1 MHRAERLFQLTTLL
15 RNRRTVLTAKQLSDH
30 LRVSERTIYRDIQS
44 LSLSGVPIEGEAGV
58 GYRLSHRYQL
68 PPLMFDREEVEALL
82 LGARMVS
89 SWGDTDMAIH
99 ANQAIQKILAV
110 LPDHLRHSDE
120 TLPLLVPNM
129 EEVQKYYTAHS
140 QPMREAIRLRR
151 CVIIDYVRADD
162 AQSSRTIEP
171 LGLIFWGKVWTLV
184 AWCQLRTDYRTFRLD
199 RIQSTVISDQGF
211 ETHDKKSL
219 KHFLNLMK
227 ERCEQDSENFV
238 AGQSAPQGI
247 GQEENIQEYVVPEL
261 IDA

>member
-15 RNRRTVLTAKQLSDH
+15 RNRRTVLTAKQLSEH
-30 LRVSERTIYRDIQS
+30 LRVSERTVYRDVQS

-89 SWGDTDMAIH
+89 GWGDPVMAIH
-99 ANQAIQKILAV
+99 ANQAMQKILSV

-120 TLPLLVPNM
+120 HLPLLVPMM

-140 QPMREAIRLRR
+140 PALRDAIRLRDR
-151 CVIIDYVRADD
+151 VNIDYTRADE
-162 AQSSRTIEP
+162 QTSTRIIEP

-184 AWCQLRTDYRTFRLD
+184 AWCHLRNDYRTFRLD
-199 RIQSTVISDQGF
+199 RINSLQTTG
-211 ETHDKKSL
+211 DKFDTNDSKNL
-219 KHFLNLMK
+219 KHFLHLMK
-227 ERCEQDSENFV
+227 EKCEQEGSSFEKPV
-238 AGQSAPQGI
+238 V
-247 GQEENIQEYVVPEL
+247 QES
-261 IDA
+261 

>member
-15 RNRRTVLTAKQLSDH
+15 RNRRTVLTAKQMSEH

-99 ANQAIQKILAV
+99 ANQAIQKILSV

-120 TLPLLVPNM
+120 SLPLLVPNM

-140 QPMREAIRLRR
+140 QPMREAIRLHQR
-151 CVIIDYVRADD
+151 VAIDYVRADEQ
-162 AQSSRTIEP
+162 QSSRTIEP

-184 AWCQLRTDYRTFRLD
+184 AWCNLRDDYRTFRLD
-199 RIQSTVISDQGF
+199 RIQSVVITD
-211 ETHDKKSL
+211 DKFATGDNKSL
-219 KHFLNLMK
+219 KHFLQLMK
-227 ERCEQDSENFV
+227 EKHASETETIHPHEC
-238 AGQSAPQGI
+238 ASA
-247 GQEENIQEYVVPEL
+247 
-261 IDA
+261 

>member
-15 RNRRTVLTAKQLSDH
+15 RNRRTVLTAKQMSEH

-99 ANQAIQKILAV
+99 ANQAIQKILSV

-120 TLPLLVPNM
+120 SLPLLVPNM
-129 EEVQKYYTAHS
+129 EQVQKYYTAHS
-140 QPMREAIRLRR
+140 QPMREAIRLRQR
-151 CVIIDYVRADD
+151 VAIDYVRADEQ
-162 AQSSRTIEP
+162 ASSRTIEP
-171 LGLIFWGKVWTLV
+171 LGMIFWGKVWTLV
-184 AWCQLRTDYRTFRLD
+184 AWCQLRDDYRTFRLD
-199 RIQSTVISDQGF
+199 RIRSMMVTAENF
-211 ETHDKKSL
+211 ETSDIKSL
-219 KHFLNLMK
+219 KYFLQLMK
-227 ERCEQDSENFV
+227 EKHARELDAAALQPDCK
-238 AGQSAPQGI
+238 SA
-247 GQEENIQEYVVPEL
+247 ES
-261 IDA
+261 A

>member
-15 RNRRTVLTAKQLSDH
+15 RNRRTVLTAKQMSEH

-89 SWGDTDMAIH
+89 SWGDTEMAIH

-120 TLPLLVPNM
+120 SLPLLVPNI
-129 EEVQKYYTAHS
+129 EEVQKFYTAHS
-140 QPMREAIRLRR
+140 QPMREAIRLRQR
-151 CVIIDYVRADD
+151 VAMDYVRADD
-162 AQSSRTIEP
+162 EHSSRTIEP
-171 LGLIFWGKVWTLV
+171 LGMIFWGKVWTLV
-184 AWCQLRTDYRTFRLD
+184 AWCQLRGDYRTFRLD
-199 RIQSTVISDQGF
+199 RIQSMRVTDEKF
-211 ETHDKKSL
+211 ETNENKSL
-219 KHFLNLMK
+219 KHFLQLMK
-227 ERCEQDSENFV
+227 EKYTQEPE
-238 AGQSAPQGI
+238 ATAPHD
-247 GQEENIQEYVVPEL
+247 V
-261 IDA
+261 

>member
-15 RNRRTVLTAKQLSDH
+15 RNRRTVLTAKQMSEH

-89 SWGDTDMAIH
+89 AWGDSDMAIH

-120 TLPLLVPNM
+120 TLPLLVPNL

-140 QPMREAIRLRR
+140 QPMREAIRLHR
-151 CVIIDYVRADD
+151 CVTIDYTRADEER
-162 AQSSRTIEP
+162 SSRTIEP
-171 LGLIFWGKVWTLV
+171 LGMIFWGKVWTLV
-184 AWCQLRTDYRTFRLD
+184 AWCQLRNDYRTFRLD
-199 RIQSTVISDQGF
+199 RIQSTAITDSSFVS
-211 ETHDKKSL
+211 HDKKSL
-219 KHFLNLMK
+219 KHFLKIMK
-227 ERCEQDSENFV
+227 ERCEQE
-238 AGQSAPQGI
+238 
-247 GQEENIQEYVVPEL
+247 PEFTEKESVTKEVMV
-261 IDA
+261 

>member
-44 LSLSGVPIEGEAGV
+44 LSLSGVPVEGEAGV

-82 LGARMVS
+82 LGARMVTG
-89 SWGDTDMAIH
+89 WGDTDMAIH

-120 TLPLLVPNM
+120 HLPLLVPAM

-140 QPMREAIRLRR
+140 AVLRDAIRLRTR
-151 CVIIDYVRADD
+151 VSINYTRADD
-162 AQSSRTIEP
+162 EQSSRIIEP

-184 AWCQLRTDYRTFRLD
+184 AWCHLRNDYRTFRLD
-199 RIQSTVISDQGF
+199 RINSLQTTGDTF
-211 ETHDKKSL
+211 ETSDTKSL
-219 KHFLNLMK
+219 KYYLQMMK
-227 ERCEQDSENFV
+227 EKCEQEGADYEKPLV
-238 AGQSAPQGI
+238 
-247 GQEENIQEYVVPEL
+247 QEG
-261 IDA
+261 

>member
-15 RNRRTVLTAKQLSDH
+15 RNRRTVLTAKQMSEH

-120 TLPLLVPNM
+120 NLPLLVPTM
-129 EEVQKYYTAHS
+129 EGVQKFYTAHS
-140 QPMREAIRLRR
+140 QPMREAIRLRQR
-151 CVIIDYVRADD
+151 VAIDYVRADE
-162 AQSSRTIEP
+162 QHSSRTIEP

-184 AWCQLRTDYRTFRLD
+184 AWCQLRNDYRTFRLD
-199 RIQSTVISDQGF
+199 RIQTMVVSDENF
-211 ETHDKKSL
+211 ETNDNKSL
-219 KHFLNLMK
+219 KHFLQVMK
-227 ERCEQDSENFV
+227 EKYAEAPDS
-238 AGQSAPQGI
+238 AKPQ
-247 GQEENIQEYVVPEL
+247 EP
-261 IDA
+261 

>member
-15 RNRRTVLTAKQLSDH
+15 RNRRTVLTAKQMSEH

-99 ANQAIQKILAV
+99 ANQAIQKILSV

-120 TLPLLVPNM
+120 SLPLLVPNM

-140 QPMREAIRLRR
+140 QPMREAIRLRQR
-151 CVIIDYVRADD
+151 VAIDYVRADE
-162 AQSSRTIEP
+162 QHSSRTIEP
-171 LGLIFWGKVWTLV
+171 LGMIFWGKVWTLV
-184 AWCQLRTDYRTFRLD
+184 AWCHLRDDYRTFRLD
-199 RIQSTVISDQGF
+199 RIQSIVVTDEKFDTSDS
-211 ETHDKKSL
+211 KSL
-219 KHFLNLMK
+219 KHFLHLMK
-227 ERCEQDSENFV
+227 EKYAQEPD
-238 AGQSAPQGI
+238 ATAPH
-247 GQEENIQEYVVPEL
+247 EC
-261 IDA
+261 

>member
-15 RNRRTVLTAKQLSDH
+15 RNRRTVLTAKQMSEH

-89 SWGDTDMAIH
+89 SWGDTDMAVH

-120 TLPLLVPNM
+120 NLPLLVPTM

-151 CVIIDYVRADD
+151 RVAINYVRADEE
-162 AQSSRTIEP
+162 QSSRLIEP

-184 AWCQLRTDYRTFRLD
+184 AWCHLRVDYRTFRLD
-199 RIQSTVISDQGF
+199 RIQSIAITDEIF
-211 ETHDKKSL
+211 ETNDGKSL
-219 KHFLNLMK
+219 KHFLQLMK
-227 ERCEQDSENFV
+227 EKYQRQPESI
-238 AGQSAPQGI
+238 APQ
-247 GQEENIQEYVVPEL
+247 
-261 IDA
+261 

>member
-15 RNRRTVLTAKQLSDH
+15 RNRRTVLTAKQMSEH

-120 TLPLLVPNM
+120 NLPLLVPTM
-129 EEVQKYYTAHS
+129 EGVQKFYTAHS
-140 QPMREAIRLRR
+140 QPMREAIRLRQR
-151 CVIIDYVRADD
+151 VAIDYVRADE
-162 AQSSRTIEP
+162 QHSSRTIEP
-171 LGLIFWGKVWTLV
+171 WGLIFWGKVWTLV
-184 AWCQLRTDYRTFRLD
+184 AWCQLRNDYRTFRLD
-199 RIQSTVISDQGF
+199 RIQTMVASDENF
-211 ETHDKKSL
+211 ETSDSKSL
-219 KHFLNLMK
+219 KHFLQVMK
-227 ERCEQDSENFV
+227 EKYAEAPDS
-238 AGQSAPQGI
+238 AKS
-247 GQEENIQEYVVPEL
+247 QEP
-261 IDA
+261 

>member
-15 RNRRTVLTAKQLSDH
+15 RNRRTVLTAKQMSEH

-89 SWGDTDMAIH
+89 SWGDTEMAIH

-120 TLPLLVPNM
+120 SLPLLVPNI
-129 EEVQKYYTAHS
+129 EEVQKFYTAHS
-140 QPMREAIRLRR
+140 QPMREAIRLRQR
-151 CVIIDYVRADD
+151 VAIDYVRADD
-162 AQSSRTIEP
+162 EQSSRTIEP
-171 LGLIFWGKVWTLV
+171 LGMIFWGKVWTLV
-184 AWCQLRTDYRTFRLD
+184 AWCQLRGDYRTFRLD
-199 RIQSTVISDQGF
+199 RIQSILVTDEKF
-211 ETHDKKSL
+211 ETSENKSL
-219 KHFLNLMK
+219 KHFLQLMK
-227 ERCEQDSENFV
+227 EKYTQEPE
-238 AGQSAPQGI
+238 ATAPHD
-247 GQEENIQEYVVPEL
+247 V
-261 IDA
+261 

>member
-15 RNRRTVLTAKQLSDH
+15 RNRRTVLTARQLSEH
-30 LRVSERTIYRDIQS
+30 LQVSERTIYRDIQS

-89 SWGDTDMAIH
+89 GWGDMDMARH

-129 EEVQKYYTAHS
+129 EEVQRYYTAHS
-140 QPMREAIRLRR
+140 QTIRAAIRIHQRLR
-151 CVIIDYVRADD
+151 IDYIRADEER
-162 AQSSRTIEP
+162 SSRVIEP

-184 AWCQLRTDYRTFRLD
+184 AWCQLREDYRTFRLD
-199 RIQSTVISDQGF
+199 RIQSLDMTG
-211 ETHDKKSL
+211 ETFATHEQKSL
-219 KHFLNLMK
+219 KHFLHIMK
-227 ERCEQDSENFV
+227 ARHEQDCDK
-238 AGQSAPQGI
+238 APSNP
-247 GQEENIQEYVVPEL
+247 QEPL
-261 IDA
+261 